1 MNHLDTSCPCNPCPG
16 STCYCGCQ
24 ASPANALPAAATDCA
39 CKGRCG
45 CDAAE
50 QGCLCASAP
59 ASA

>member
-1 MNHLDTSCPCNPCPG
+1 MNHLDTSCSCNPCRG
-16 STCYCGCQ
+16 SSCSCGCQ
-24 ASPANALPAAATDCA
+24 QSPANALPAATTDCA